1 MSLFIKNILDR
12 FFAVFLLIVLS
23 PLFLLVIV
31 VMVLTSS
38 ESIFYTQIRIGKS
51 NTRFKL
57 FKFRTMSSNKNILE
71 KYFDNNPIEK
81 DLWLKKQKLNFDP
94 RITKIGHFL
103 REFSL
108 DELPQI
114 VNILRGEMSF
124 IGPRPIIEEE
134 ISKYEEIFN
143 LYIKVKPGLSGLWQV
158 SGRNDV
164 SYEKRVKL
172 DEFYVRNNS
181 LKLDAKI
188 FFKTF
193 YVVLSRKGAY

>member
-1 MSLFIKNILDR
+1 M
-12 FFAVFLLIVLS
+12 
-23 PLFLLVIV
+23 
-31 VMVLTSS
+31 
-38 ESIFYTQIRIGKS
+38 
-51 NTRFKL
+51 
-57 FKFRTMSSNKNILE
+57 
-71 KYFDNNPIEK
+71 
-81 DLWLKKQKLNFDP
+81 WLKKQKLNFDP

-114 VNILRGEMSF
+114 INILRGEMSF